1 MMAWVQRGTA
11 YCVLL
16 FVGVTVEV
24 RAQNATSTSSQTA
37 LSTDNATKPAESGE
51 REKVDAPP
59 SLSAATL
66 AMRRARCATAI
77 CFGQDFKYGLEPLV
91 ELPVG
96 KTFTSN
102 GLGALAN
109 FENSHDISATF
120 TAGLRFWI
128 LHDAISFSIYLS
140 KPLFAQHG
148 TLRVAGSPFEYGE
161 QNVRRPY
168 PGLALGFLA
177 DVIWIGMDIDEL
189 RNGDTDTTRDPN
201 FPRNA
206 VVSRAPVFTIALSP
220 ITLTRNAL
228 GNVTSA
234 APRPPAK

>member
-128 LHDAISFSIYLS
+128 LHDAIRALPLS
-140 KPLFAQHG
+140 TESKTCADHTRDWRLASWLTLSGSAWTSTNYG
-148 TLRVAGSPFEYGE
+148 TETRTQLVIRIFQGMLSCRA
-161 QNVRRPY
+161 RPY
-168 PGLALGFLA
+168 SRSLY
-177 DVIWIGMDIDEL
+177 
-189 RNGDTDTTRDPN
+189 
-201 FPRNA
+201 PR
-206 VVSRAPVFTIALSP
+206 SR
-220 ITLTRNAL
+220 
-228 GNVTSA
+228 
-234 APRPPAK
+234 